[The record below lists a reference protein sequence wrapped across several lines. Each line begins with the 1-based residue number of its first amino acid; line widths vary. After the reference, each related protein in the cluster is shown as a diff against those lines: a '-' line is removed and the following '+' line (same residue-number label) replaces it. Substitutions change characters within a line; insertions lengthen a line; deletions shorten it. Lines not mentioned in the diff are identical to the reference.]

1 MLSPSEIGQLTTS
14 SNGVIDGPCMRASE
28 TGESGYSATCTR
40 SSSAV
45 ETLVAVAMTW
55 YVTIP
60 VVLSSAP
67 LPRLCLRGIVWDR
80 WHQELMNGELRIFFS
95 SSFPGFLRDAI
106 CSNETT
112 WFVTGIY
119 I

>member
-55 YVTIP
+55 YMTIP

-67 LPRLCLRGIVWDR
+67 RLHCRDFVYEGSCGTVGIK
-80 WHQELMNGELRIFFS
+80 S
-95 SSFPGFLRDAI
+95 
-106 CSNETT
+106 
-112 WFVTGIY
+112 
-119 I
+119 